1 MKNNKKILKQYARQY
16 IAELY
21 EPALREAG
29 FACPNDDLLCWYR
42 LQSDEIVNSFTFY
55 TSWSCLPVLLS
66 LEYGIVPLF
75 EMPFHMHGITCNKM
89 IDNVLLTNPVPGR
102 IEGSKTIF
110 IEGIPVQ
117 VSHGS
122 RILEVLLP
130 EMDRIH
136 TIEEA
141 HNYHKNR
148 ILSYQEP
155 EYNATQ
161 GYGKYGPLSRT
172 MINMALWVDDEEM
185 YPDAVRTVDKKV
197 DYYERICKKRPDK
210 TEYPKELATW
220 QRLQEVLRDGK
231 RDDYIAEL
239 TRRMEKN
246 TRLVKERYLGQK

>member
-1 MKNNKKILKQYARQY
+1 MQ
-16 IAELY
+16 
-21 EPALREAG
+21 
-29 FACPNDDLLCWYR
+29 
-42 LQSDEIVNSFTFY
+42 
-55 TSWSCLPVLLS
+55 
-66 LEYGIVPLF
+66 GIVY
-75 EMPFHMHGITCNKM
+75 NKWP
-89 IDNVLLTNPVPGR
+89 DDVLLTNPAPGL

-110 IEGIPVQ
+110 LDSVPAYVD
-117 VSHGS
+117 SGS

-130 EMDRIH
+130 AMDRIH

-141 HNYHKNR
+141 HNYHKSR
-148 ILSYQEP
+148 ILSYQKP

-197 DYYERICKKRPDK
+197 DYYEISCKERPDK
-210 TEYPKELATW
+210 TEYPKELAAW
-220 QRLQEVLRDGK
+220 KRLQEVLQDGN

-239 TRRMEKN
+239 TRRIEKN

>member
-16 IAELY
+16 IAEVY

-29 FACPNDDLLCWYR
+29 FVCPNDDLLCWYR
-42 LQSDEIVNSFTFY
+42 LQSAEIVNSFTFY

-75 EMPFHMHGITCNKM
+75 EMPFHIQGIVYNKWP
-89 IDNVLLTNPVPGR
+89 DDVLLTNPVPGR

-110 IEGIPVQ
+110 IEGIPAQ
-117 VSHGS
+117 VSSGS

-141 HNYHKNR
+141 YQYHKNR
-148 ILSYQEP
+148 LLHERM
-155 EYNATQ
+155 EFYNS
-161 GYGKYGPLSRT
+161 GSHHGKYGPLSRT
-172 MINMALWVDDEEM
+172 MINMALWVDDKEM
-185 YPDAVRTVDKKV
+185 YPYAVRTVDKKV
-197 DYYERICKKRPDK
+197 DYYETICKERPDK
-210 TEYPKELATW
+210 TEYLKELEAW
-220 QRLQEVLRDGK
+220 KRLQKVLRDGT